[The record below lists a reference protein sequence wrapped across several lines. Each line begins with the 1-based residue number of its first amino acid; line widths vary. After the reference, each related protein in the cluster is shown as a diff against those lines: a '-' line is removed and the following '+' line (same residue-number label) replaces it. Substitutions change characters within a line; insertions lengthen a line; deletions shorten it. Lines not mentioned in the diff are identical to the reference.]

1 MEDAAET
8 NSVFEDLVD
17 VQNSVVRLLRS
28 TICHVI
34 YMQYHLRHPLP
45 LFNQSNP
52 VQKPWPYFHQNHTQK
67 SSLSLSLSRSY
78 SLPRSTASI
87 QFCPSLPLSRCVYEE
102 FGIFRFWPR
111 SAKKLLFFYLKRD
124 EGRRVWLWESKKLC
138 LTIMIF
144 FSFFFGFSTLFPN

>member
-34 YMQYHLRHPLP
+34 YMQYHLRHPPP

-52 VQKPWPYFHQNHTQK
+52 IQSKNPDPTFTKITHRKALCH
-67 SSLSLSLSRSY
+67 SLSLDLT
-78 SLPRSTASI
+78 LCLVQLLLFNFVP
-87 QFCPSLPLSRCVYEE
+87 PSLFLAVCMRNSGFLD
-102 FGIFRFWPR
+102 FGLEVLKNCF
-111 SAKKLLFFYLKRD
+111 FFYLKRD
-124 EGRRVWLWESKKLC
+124 EGRRV
-138 LTIMIF
+138 
-144 FSFFFGFSTLFPN
+144 